1 MRILFAPILALAYL
15 AAADS
20 NAAEAE
26 VLRTARAIM
35 SAIYERRPADFE
47 TEATVVDS
55 QHLLFEDATGNM
67 IAAPVFDIR
76 GKIRNGDICRLTG
89 RVSIGAQNP
98 FFEAYVHTLKV
109 VGNKPPAPPRKISG
123 TEFINGKHDLRPVV
137 LRGRIDEYIPD
148 EIDENNQF
156 LILEADGVRIPMNIS
171 RENLSQDSCRA
182 LLGHTVTISGVGI
195 PRPSTSRRQIGRT
208 LSSVTISVVS
218 TEATDPFAAPSLSHL
233 RTTQPEVL
241 SRCGR
246 HKVDGTIIV
255 AWEPDR
261 ALLQADNGELIRI
274 EGPTVGRLS
283 HGCRIE
289 AVGYPE
295 TDLYTLIL
303 TRAVWRNLPKAE
315 QSRSNTRAPADVS
328 LAMLLTDRNGAPR
341 INSRYHGLAIRF
353 SGTVIALPGDD
364 NPNRRMI
371 VQQDGFTLPVDIG
384 TLSPLPERLV
394 VGSEIVVTAIAVL
407 ETEKW
412 RANNI
417 FPKISELIA
426 VARTPEDV
434 VITQTPSWWTTGRLL
449 AILGLLAAVILVF
462 TVWNI
467 LLRRLAERRGR
478 ELAQSEITRAE
489 SDLKTSERT
498 RLAIELHDALSQNL
512 TAVSM
517 EIETAQQ
524 FLDGAAPELK
534 SHLGIAEKA
543 LDSCRSDLRNCL
555 WDLRNEA
562 LETAT
567 MDEAVRTTLLPHVR
581 DIALAVRFNVRRE
594 SLTDSTAHTILCIIR
609 ELTVNA
615 IRHGHA
621 SHVAVAGTID
631 GGQLLFSVQ
640 DNGSGFDA
648 EHAPGI
654 AKGHFGL
661 QGIRERVRVLGGS
674 LEIVSTPGNGTKA
687 TVRIVLSNHSD
698 SA

>member
-1 MRILFAPILALAYL
+1 MHMKSFSVLTFALGCL
-15 AAADS
+15 AAANL
-20 NAAEAE
+20 NADET
-26 VLRTARAIM
+26 LRTAHAAM
-35 SAIYERRPADFE
+35 SAIYERRSADFMI
-47 TEATVVDS
+47 EATVVDP
-55 QHLLFEDATGNM
+55 QYFIFEDATGNM
-67 IAAPVFDIR
+67 ITLPVFDIR
-76 GKIRNGDICRLTG
+76 GKIHTGDLCR
-89 RVSIGAQNP
+89 IGGMVCLSKQNP
-98 FFEAYVHTLKV
+98 FFSAYVRTLDVIGHKA
-109 VGNKPPAPPRKISG
+109 PTPPREISG
-123 TEFINGKHDLRPVV
+123 ADFIDGKHDLRPVV

-171 RENLSQDSCRA
+171 REILSQDRCRA
-182 LLGHTVTISGVGI
+182 LIGHSATVSGIGI
-195 PRPSTSRRQIGRT
+195 PRPWTSRRQIGRT
-208 LSSVTISVVS
+208 LSSVKISDVS
-218 TEATDPFAAPSLSHL
+218 TEATDPFAAPPLTHL
-233 RTTQPEVL
+233 RTTQPEIL

-246 HKVDGTIIV
+246 HKVDGTVIV

-315 QSRSNTRAPADVS
+315 QSGSNTRAPADVS

-353 SGTVIALPGDD
+353 SGTVIALSGEG
-364 NPNRRMI
+364 NPSRRMI
-371 VQQDGFTLPVDIG
+371 VQQDCFTLPVDISA
-384 TLSPLPERLV
+384 LSSLPDQLA
-394 VGSEIVVTAIAVL
+394 VGSEVVVTAVAVL

-417 FPKISELIA
+417 FPKINELIA
-426 VARTPEDV
+426 VVRNPSDIV
-434 VITQTPSWWTTGRLL
+434 VTKAPSWWTTGRLL
-449 AILGLLAAVILVF
+449 AALGLLITVILVI

-489 SDLKTSERT
+489 SDLKTTERT

-555 WDLRNEA
+555 WDLRNAA
-562 LETAT
+562 LETDT
-567 MDEAVRTTLLPHVR
+567 MDDAVRTTLLPHVR

-609 ELTVNA
+609 ELAVNA

-631 GGQLLFSVQ
+631 KGMLLFSVQ

-648 EHAPGI
+648 EQAPGI
-654 AKGHFGL
+654 AQGHFGL

-674 LEIVSTPGNGTKA
+674 LEIASTPKTGTKA
-687 TVRIVLSNHSD
+687 TVRIVLHSHSNP
-698 SA
+698 A